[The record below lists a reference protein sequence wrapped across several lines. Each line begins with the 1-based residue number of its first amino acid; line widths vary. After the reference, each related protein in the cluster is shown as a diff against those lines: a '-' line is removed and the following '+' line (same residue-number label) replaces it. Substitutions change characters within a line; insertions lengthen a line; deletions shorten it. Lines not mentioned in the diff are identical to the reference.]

1 MSKSLWRQPDL
12 VRLVLKLLLV
22 MGDGMR
28 RSADSDAL
36 GGGSGQGA
44 RAGGVPVRKDAGA
57 AGPAPSL
64 AEVVGAAGGL
74 PEDAVLW
81 IAAGLAGALAVLHRA
96 GRAHGNVRAGNVLL
110 TRGGPR
116 LTGDTPEPGDAPGPG
131 GGARSGGG
139 APMPAADMVAL
150 GMLLVAAYTGVSNRR
165 PDLDN
170 LPVRLRQV
178 VARCLAEDPEERA
191 TPAQLLAVIKA
202 LEPSEA
208 PVWTVEVDDLTT
220 HAGGPV
226 GGPADTVPP
235 ADTPVEA
242 PPRPGPRGLS
252 GARLA
257 LVVMAAVLVGVVVT
271 ALLLLVPGHDGGT
284 RVADAPVTSLP
295 TRLQPT
301 EDDTPSQEPS
311 EEQTPSTDPS
321 TDPATR
327 PATPTS
333 QAPPA
338 PTPRRTRQSGTID
351 DCSGKPLTEPV
362 SLLLFCGDGMAMLHD
377 LIWTDW
383 GSATATA
390 QGVVSE
396 VVCRPSCAEGG
407 EVTSAATVVV
417 SGLAGGR
424 YTVMEVRAPRSPTD
438 PDAHYTLDL
447 LGPTY
452 RG

>member
-1 MSKSLWRQPDL
+1 
-12 VRLVLKLLLV
+12 
-22 MGDGMR
+22 MR
-28 RSADSDAL
+28 RSAGSDPA
-36 GGGSGQGA
+36 GGGSEHVGA
-44 RAGGVPVRKDAGA
+44 WSGGELARKDAVG

-64 AEVVGAAGGL
+64 AEVVGTTRGL
-74 PEDAVLW
+74 SEDAVLW

-96 GRAHGNVRAGNVLL
+96 GRAHGDVRAGNVLL

-116 LTGDTPEPGDAPGPG
+116 LTGDAPGRG
-131 GGARSGGG
+131 GGASV
-139 APMPAADMVAL
+139 PAADMVAL

-165 PDLDN
+165 PNLDN

-178 VARCLAEDPEERA
+178 VAVCLAEDPEERA
-191 TPAQLLAVIKA
+191 TPAQLLAMIRA
-202 LEPSEA
+202 LEPEV
-208 PVWTVEVDDLTT
+208 PVWTVEVGDLITP
-220 HAGGPV
+220 ADGPV
-226 GGPADTVPP
+226 DAAPP
-235 ADTPVEA
+235 SDTPVEA
-242 PPRPGPRGLS
+242 PPRPEPHGLS

-257 LVVMAAVLVGVVVT
+257 LVVVAAVLVGVVVT
-271 ALLLLVPGHDGGT
+271 ALLLLVPGRDGGT
-284 RVADAPVTSLP
+284 RTADAPVTSRP

-301 EDDTPSQEPS
+301 EDDTPQQRTTPQQEPS
-311 EEQTPSTDPS
+311 EEQTPSTDPA
-321 TDPATR
+321 TQPAR
-327 PATPTS
+327 HTS

-338 PTPRRTRQSGTID
+338 PTPQRTRQTGTIN

-362 SLLLFCGDGMAMLHD
+362 SLLLFCGDGKATLHD

-396 VVCRPSCAEGG
+396 VVCQPSCADGR

-417 SGLAGGR
+417 SGLTSGR
-424 YTVMEVRAPRSPTD
+424 YTLMEIRAPQSPTG
-438 PDAHYTLDL
+438 PDAQYTLDR

>member
-1 MSKSLWRQPDL
+1 
-12 VRLVLKLLLV
+12 
-22 MGDGMR
+22 MGELAR
-28 RSADSDAL
+28 RDAV
-36 GGGSGQGA
+36 G
-44 RAGGVPVRKDAGA
+44 

-64 AEVVGAAGGL
+64 EEVVGTAGGL

-96 GRAHGNVRAGNVLL
+96 GRAHGDVRAGNVLL
-110 TRGGPR
+110 TRGGPL
-116 LTGDTPEPGDAPGPG
+116 LTSDVPGRDG
-131 GGARSGGG
+131 GVSV
-139 APMPAADMVAL
+139 PAADMVAL
-150 GMLLVAAYTGVSNRR
+150 GMLLVAAYTGVSNRQ

-178 VARCLAEDPEERA
+178 VAVCLAEDPEERA
-191 TPAQLLAVIKA
+191 NPAQLLNVIRA
-202 LEPSEA
+202 LEPVA
-208 PVWTVEVDDLTT
+208 PVWTVEVDDLITP
-220 HAGGPV
+220 ADR
-226 GGPADTVPP
+226 PADTAPTSDP
-235 ADTPVEA
+235 PVEA
-242 PPRPGPRGLS
+242 PPRPEPHGLS

-257 LVVMAAVLVGVVVT
+257 LVVVAAVLVGVVLT
-271 ALLLLVPGHDGGT
+271 ALLLLVPGRDGGT
-284 RVADAPVTSLP
+284 RIADAPVTSRP

-301 EDDTPSQEPS
+301 EDDTPRQRTTPQQEPS
-311 EEQTPSTDPS
+311 EEQTPSTDP
-321 TDPATR
+321 ATQ

-338 PTPRRTRQSGTID
+338 PTPQRTRQTGAID

-362 SLLLFCGDGMAMLHD
+362 SLLLACGDGKAMLHD

-390 QGVVSE
+390 RGVVSE
-396 VVCRPSCAEGG
+396 VVCQPSCADGR
-407 EVTSAATVVV
+407 EVTSAATVAV

-424 YTVMEVRAPRSPTD
+424 YTLMEIRAPQSPHD
-438 PDAHYTLDL
+438 PDAHYTLDR